1 MHLSKSLQLYTKKDH
16 FTGCNLYLSKPDF
29 KKEKS
34 ELEALEL
41 QLCALVNNEI
51 LGKLHPLFG
60 LSFLLRKY
68 DWNR

>member
-1 MHLSKSLQLYTKKDH
+1 MTMHLSKSLQLYTKKDH
-16 FTGCNLYLSKPDF
+16 FTGCKLYLNKPDF

-51 LGKLHPLFG
+51 FRQITS
-60 LSFLLRKY
+60 SF
-68 DWNR
+68 WP